1 MTILTLVITL
11 AIIIGIPLPAH
22 AAGEESSPLTING
35 LSLSQLLNSTA
46 TGGPSPLAGLLG
58 QETGLITGVAL
69 DAEGEPLADHA
80 VELRS
85 LSERATATP
94 MVATMMTDA
103 NGGFSFSGLRQ
114 GRYVVDLHVD
124 EQVVATS
131 GAIALAE
138 GGMAFTQV
146 GGIAAQPSTIDDR
159 KGGLFWTAVGAGVG
173 GALGL
178 VAIATDRDDCE
189 TAESQCPAVP
199 IFTTTIGALVGL
211 LIGL

>member
-1 MTILTLVITL
+1 MASWHYGVMASWIEAGGSRGRENGVKVD
-11 AIIIGIPLPAH
+11 PLSIQ
-22 AAGEESSPLTING
+22 AGRRG
-35 LSLSQLLNSTA
+35 
-46 TGGPSPLAGLLG
+46 
-58 QETGLITGVAL
+58 
-69 DAEGEPLADHA
+69 
-80 VELRS
+80 R
-85 LSERATATP
+85 
-94 MVATMMTDA
+94 
-103 NGGFSFSGLRQ
+103 
-114 GRYVVDLHVD
+114 RYVVDLHVD

-189 TAESQCPAVP
+189 KAESQCPAVP